1 MITKLSTPINWILI
15 TVLLFVQI
23 IANAAFV
30 YTPSLSS
37 TVTRINKNNGYVSL
51 HSTDID
57 DEEPNHNDA
66 SNMENP
72 QPSQKS
78 SNGVFGRRGI
88 LKSLIGGTISMAAT
102 DLLLNTAITTVS
114 NNPLTAGLYQRI

>member
-1 MITKLSTPINWILI
+1 MLI
-15 TVLLFVQI
+15 TILLFVQI

-30 YTPSLSS
+30 YTPTISATSLGR
-37 TVTRINKNNGYVSL
+37 VNNNNNNKYVLL

-57 DEEPNHNDA
+57 DDEASYNDA
-66 SNMENP
+66 SNVEN

-78 SNGVFGRRGI
+78 SNGLFSRRGI

-114 NNPLTAGLYQRI
+114 NNPLTAGLSTYSNIRFEV